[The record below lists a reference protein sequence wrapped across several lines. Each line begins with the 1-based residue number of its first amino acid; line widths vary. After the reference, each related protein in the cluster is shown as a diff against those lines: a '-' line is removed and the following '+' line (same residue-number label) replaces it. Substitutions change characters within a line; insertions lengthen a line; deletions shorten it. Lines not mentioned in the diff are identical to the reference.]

1 MAHAAQQQATAAAP
15 ALPNKLIYRV
25 HEATQALGVSVATI
39 YRMCDRGELVKGKIG
54 NTRSVGI
61 TAASVNAMLAR
72 MVPLDNDDEASTH
85 QMGS

>member
-1 MAHAAQQQATAAAP
+1 MAHAAQHHQPAAAP
-15 ALPNKLIYRV
+15 KLIYRV

-54 NTRSVGI
+54 KTRSVGI
-61 TAASVNAMLAR
+61 TAASLNAMLAC
-72 MVPLDNDDEASTH
+72 MVPSDDDDEASTP

>member
-1 MAHAAQQQATAAAP
+1 MAQIARHHQPAAAP
-15 ALPNKLIYRV
+15 KLIYRV

-54 NTRSVGI
+54 KTRSVGI
-61 TAASVNAMLAR
+61 TAASLNAMLAR
-72 MVPLDNDDEASTH
+72 MVPSDDGDEASTP

>member
-1 MAHAAQQQATAAAP
+1 MAHAATHQAAAAAP
-15 ALPNKLIYRV
+15 KLIYRV

-54 NTRSVGI
+54 KTRSVGI

-72 MVPLDNDDEASTH
+72 MVPAEDADEASTP

>member
-1 MAHAAQQQATAAAP
+1 MLNTAERQVTTTAP
-15 ALPNKLIYRV
+15 KLIYRV

-54 NTRSVGI
+54 KTRSVGI

-72 MVPLDNDDEASTH
+72 MEPSDDDDETSTL

>member
-1 MAHAAQQQATAAAP
+1 MAHAAQHQAPAAAP
-15 ALPNKLIYRV
+15 KLLYRV

-54 NTRSVGI
+54 GTRMVGI

-72 MVPLDNDDEASTH
+72 MVPSEDADEASTP

>member
-1 MAHAAQQQATAAAP
+1 MAHAAEHPAPAAAP
-15 ALPNKLIYRV
+15 KLIYRV

-54 NTRSVGI
+54 STRSVGI

-72 MVPLDNDDEASTH
+72 MVPTEDAEEASTH